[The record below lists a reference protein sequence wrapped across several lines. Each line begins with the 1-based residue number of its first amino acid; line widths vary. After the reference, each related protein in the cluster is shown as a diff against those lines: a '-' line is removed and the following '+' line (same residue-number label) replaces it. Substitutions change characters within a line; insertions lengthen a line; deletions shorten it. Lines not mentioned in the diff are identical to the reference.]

1 MRTQYYQVT
10 GRGPWMVDFPGGV
23 TKAHRPGQIFEASP
37 SNKGVVRGLRAKR
50 LRKLSDREANALRAT
65 KQATVVKPKPAP
77 APKKTSPARP
87 TRAARPDDTP
97 IVITDDD
104 EPK

>member
-23 TKAHRPGQIFEASP
+23 TTAHRPGQIFEASP
-37 SNKGVVRGLRAKR
+37 SNNGVVRGLRAKR
-50 LRKLSDREANALRAT
+50 LRKLSDRETNALRAT
-65 KQATVVKPKPAP
+65 KLATIVKTKPAP
-77 APKKTSPARP
+77 ALKKSPPPKP
-87 TRAARPDDTP
+87 RADDTP
-97 IVITDDD
+97 IAIRPD

>member
-50 LRKLSDREANALRAT
+50 LRQLSDREANALRAT
-65 KQATVVKPKPAP
+65 KVATAVKPRPLP
-77 APKKTSPARP
+77 APKKTPSPKPKPAR
-87 TRAARPDDTP
+87 ADDTP
-97 IVITDDD
+97 IAILDD